1 MDANAEVA
9 QLVEQWIENPCVG
22 GSSPPL
28 GTTFANLES
37 VSLINLRLTDFCF
50 DSKFD
55 NNWGQNGAK
64 VSSLTVFLVY
74 RRYSINSPKDWLDSS
89 VIRGRCMARVTG
101 INEER
106 IEKFRKLI
114 LDLDPTD

>member
-1 MDANAEVA
+1 VDANAEVA

-37 VSLINLRLTDFCF
+37 VSFINLGLTDFCF

-55 NNWGQNGAK
+55 SN
-64 VSSLTVFLVY
+64 
-74 RRYSINSPKDWLDSS
+74 
-89 VIRGRCMARVTG
+89 
-101 INEER
+101 
-106 IEKFRKLI
+106 
-114 LDLDPTD
+114 

>member
-1 MDANAEVA
+1 VDANAEVA

-37 VSLINLRLTDFCF
+37 VSFINLGLTDFCF

-55 NNWGQNGAK
+55 SNWDQF
-64 VSSLTVFLVY
+64 VSRPPCFSVDEGMSYETV
-74 RRYSINSPKDWLDSS
+74 PHQA
-89 VIRGRCMARVTG
+89 M
-101 INEER
+101 
-106 IEKFRKLI
+106 
-114 LDLDPTD
+114 